1 MKRLFLAIVALSMS
15 MVAQQKPIFTQG
27 KIQQATVYFT
37 GVDLTHTA
45 SANIP
50 KGTSELVIK
59 NVANSLSEETIRVLA
74 PSNVTVLSVQFTS
87 RYMQEYEVEKNSPAL
102 KRVQDSLT
110 LLEKQLKKLRNQRY
124 TEEKTISLLD
134 GNNTLKGSQDGI
146 AIGDIPKL
154 MDYYTAKR
162 TELLNSIDVL
172 KEKEETLT
180 TAIAKLNAKLDVNA
194 SQEEKLSNGKIILQ
208 LMSPVAQKDNS

>member
-1 MKRLFLAIVALSMS
+1 M
-15 MVAQQKPIFTQG
+15 
-27 KIQQATVYFT
+27 
-37 GVDLTHTA
+37 
-45 SANIP
+45 
-50 KGTSELVIK
+50 
-59 NVANSLSEETIRVLA
+59 EEY
-74 PSNVTVLSVQFTS
+74 Q
-87 RYMQEYEVEKNSPAL
+87 VEKNSPAL

-208 LMSPVAQKDNS
+208 LMSPIAQKADFQVS

>member
-1 MKRLFLAIVALSMS
+1 MKRLFLAIVALSMP

-87 RYMQEYEVEKNSPAL
+87 RYMEEYQVEKIAL
-102 KRVQDSLT
+102 LSSVYRIALLSWKNNLRSFATNAIQKKR
-110 LLEKQLKKLRNQRY
+110 
-124 TEEKTISLLD
+124 
-134 GNNTLKGSQDGI
+134 
-146 AIGDIPKL
+146 P
-154 MDYYTAKR
+154 
-162 TELLNSIDVL
+162 
-172 KEKEETLT
+172 
-180 TAIAKLNAKLDVNA
+180 
-194 SQEEKLSNGKIILQ
+194 
-208 LMSPVAQKDNS
+208 

>member
-87 RYMQEYEVEKNSPAL
+87 RYMQEYEVEK
-102 KRVQDSLT
+102 K
-110 LLEKQLKKLRNQRY
+110 
-124 TEEKTISLLD
+124 
-134 GNNTLKGSQDGI
+134 
-146 AIGDIPKL
+146 
-154 MDYYTAKR
+154 
-162 TELLNSIDVL
+162 
-172 KEKEETLT
+172 
-180 TAIAKLNAKLDVNA
+180 
-194 SQEEKLSNGKIILQ
+194 
-208 LMSPVAQKDNS
+208 